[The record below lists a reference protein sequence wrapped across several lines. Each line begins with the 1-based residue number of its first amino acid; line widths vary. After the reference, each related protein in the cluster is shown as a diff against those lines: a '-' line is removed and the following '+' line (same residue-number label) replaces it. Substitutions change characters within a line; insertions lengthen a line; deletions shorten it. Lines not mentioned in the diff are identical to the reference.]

1 MVNRRYLYAKNKIG
15 YGSGDIAGNTIYAF
29 LSTFLMFYLTDTVG
43 MDLAVVGVLMA
54 ISKLLDALTDLFFGN
69 LLDRTSTK
77 MGRARPWMLLGYVG
91 CSIMLAAIFMTPAS
105 MGQTAQYIYFFIT
118 YTLLNAVFYTVNNI
132 SYATLTALITKNTSE
147 RVQLGCIRYIF
158 AFATTMIIQTVTID
172 LVSRCGGGAAGW
184 KTVAIGYAVIG
195 LVVNT
200 LSCLCVKEL
209 PEDDLYKTD
218 LVDFTRPERPCS
230 FAEGFRLL
238 FENKYYMMI
247 CGIYLLT
254 QLLQSTMSLGVYYT
268 KYALGNENL
277 LKTFSMYSN
286 IPMIIGLI
294 LTPILVKQL
303 RGMYKLNFVGSVV
316 SVFGRLGILICAYM
330 GNISLMLAFA
340 ALSSIGSSPMHG
352 GFNALIASCSEYTF
366 LTKGRRID
374 GTMYACSSFGIKA
387 GAAIGTA
394 LCGWLMSA
402 SGYVENAAVQ
412 PQETVTM
419 LRILYLWVPI
429 ILSAGIGVFLS
440 RLDVERA
447 NEKVMANKFQVYLN
461 SFEENYGR

>member
-1 MVNRRYLYAKNKIG
+1 MIDRRYLYTKSKIA

-29 LSTFLMFYLTDTVG
+29 LSTFLMFYLTDTIG
-43 MDLAVVGVLMA
+43 MDLAIVGILMA
-54 ISKLLDALTDLFFGN
+54 ISKLLDALTDLLFGN
-69 LLDRTSTK
+69 ILDRTSTR
-77 MGRARPWMLLGYVG
+77 MGKARPWMLLGYVG
-91 CSIMLAAIFMTPAS
+91 CSIMLAAIFMTPAN
-105 MGQTAQYIYFFIT
+105 MGRNGQYIYFFIT

-147 RVQLGCIRYIF
+147 RVELGCIRYIF

-172 LVSRCGGGAAGW
+172 LVSLCGGGAAGW
-184 KTVAIGYAVIG
+184 KAVATGYAVIG
-195 LVVNT
+195 LLINT
-200 LSCLCVKEL
+200 ISCLCVKEL
-209 PEDDLYKTD
+209 PDEDLYKTD
-218 LVDFTRPERPCS
+218 LVDFACPEKPCS
-230 FAEGFRLL
+230 VVEGFRLL

-247 CGIYLLT
+247 CGIYLLS
-254 QLLQSTMSLGVYYT
+254 QILQSALGLSVYYT

-286 IPMIIGLI
+286 IPMIIGLV

-303 RGMYKLNFVGSVV
+303 RGMYKLNFVGYIV
-316 SVFGRLGILICAYM
+316 SVFGRLGMLICAYL
-330 GNISLMLAFA
+330 GNISLMLVFTAI
-340 ALSSIGSSPMHG
+340 SSIGSSPMQG

-387 GAAIGTA
+387 GAAVGTA

-412 PQETVTM
+412 PLETVTM
-419 LRILYLWVPI
+419 LRILYLWVPAV
-429 ILSAGIGVFLS
+429 LTVGITVLLS
-440 RLDVERA
+440 RLDVEKA
-447 NEKVMANKFQVYLN
+447 NEKVMANNFQAYLN
-461 SFEENYGR
+461 SFEENFRR

>member
-1 MVNRRYLYAKNKIG
+1 MVDRRYLYARNKIG

-69 LLDRTSTK
+69 ILDRTSTK
-77 MGRARPWMLLGYVG
+77 MGKARPWMLLGYVG

-118 YTLLNAVFYTVNNI
+118 YTLLNA
-132 SYATLTALITKNTSE
+132 TLTALITKNTSE

-172 LVSRCGGGAAGW
+172 LVSCFGGGAAGW
-184 KTVAIGYAVIG
+184 KVVAVGYAMIG

-200 LSCLCVKEL
+200 ISCLCVKEL
-209 PEDDLYKTD
+209 PEEDLYKTD
-218 LVDFTRPERPCS
+218 LVDFTCPEKPCS
-230 FAEGFRLL
+230 VAEGFRLL

-316 SVFGRLGILICAYM
+316 SVFGRLGMLIGAYM
-330 GNISLMLAFA
+330 GNIFLMLAFA

-429 ILSAGIGVFLS
+429 ILSTGISVFLS
-440 RLDVERA
+440 RLDVEKA

-461 SFEENYGR
+461 SFEENFR